1 VRINRGV
8 LVVVSLILLV
18 LALGSPCQATEESG
32 SEKTASNDTGKAASG
47 DTGGKSPLATGLTAL
62 AAALAVGLCA
72 LATGIAQSRIGA
84 AGCGAIAEKPEVS
97 GTVIVL
103 VAIPETMVI
112 LGFVIGVVLLFTQ

>member
-1 VRINRGV
+1 VRVNRGV
-8 LVVVSLILLV
+8 LVVVSLMLLV
-18 LALGSPCQATEESG
+18 LALGSPCQA
-32 SEKTASNDTGKAASG
+32 AQG
-47 DTGGKSPLATGLTAL
+47 DTNTTSTDSQAEGKSALATGLIAL

-72 LATGIAQSRIGA
+72 IATGIAQSRIGA
-84 AGCGAIAEKPEVS
+84 AGCGALAEKPEVS

>member
-1 VRINRGV
+1 MRINRGI
-8 LVVVSLILLV
+8 LVVMSLVLFV
-18 LALGSPCQATEESG
+18 LALGSPCQAAQDSAHGEEI
-32 SEKTASNDTGKAASG
+32 AAVEPA
-47 DTGGKSPLATGLTAL
+47 DKSPLATGMIAL

-72 LATGIAQSRIGA
+72 IATGIAQSKIGA